1 MRGFLYVSKAA
12 IYKFPVSNAD
22 NKINNQPVILSGVEL
37 LLSEKRGRSARR
49 SRRGISQRILVACQW
64 DVTFPLVSSSKFVRR
79 SLRRFAPWFCIAIRS
94 TKLRLRSG

>member
-64 DVTFPLVSSSKFVRR
+64 DVTFPLVSYLNSFGDPFVAIAPRFYLAPR
-79 SLRRFAPWFCIAIRS
+79 SV
-94 TKLRLRSG
+94 KLRLRSG